1 MTNIFSR
8 EEIMIGKEGL
18 EILQKAKVII
28 LGIGGVGSFAAEALT
43 RAGIGHLILVDHDI
57 VDITNINR
65 QLLAT
70 QRTVGKIKVHVMQE
84 RILDINPDIH
94 VDIVPQFVSEDN
106 IKEII
111 PNDCDYIVDAIDTIS
126 SKINLIEYAY
136 HNKIPIISAM
146 GAGNKFNPTQF
157 NVADIS
163 QTSVCPLARIVRKE
177 LRKKGIEKG
186 VEVVYSKEL
195 PKQGKNQVPGS
206 ISFVPSVAGLVCAAV
221 VVNRLLNQ
229 PI

>member
-1 MTNIFSR
+1 MENIFSR

-18 EILQKAKVII
+18 EILQQAKVIV
-28 LGIGGVGSFAAEALT
+28 LGIGGVGSFAAEALA
-43 RAGIGHLILVDHDI
+43 RAGIGHLILVDHDV
-57 VDITNINR
+57 VDMTNINR

-70 QRTVGKIKVHVMQE
+70 QRTVGKIKVEVMQE
-84 RILDINPDIH
+84 RILDINPDIN
-94 VDIVPQFVSEDN
+94 IEIIPQFISEDN

-126 SKINLIEYAY
+126 AKINLIEYAY
-136 HNKIPIISAM
+136 HSKIPIISAM
-146 GAGNKFNPTQF
+146 GAGNKLDPTQF

-163 QTSVCPLARIVRKE
+163 QTSVCPLARIIRKE
-177 LRKKGIEKG
+177 LRKKRIEKG

-195 PKQGKNQVPGS
+195 PIQGKHQVPGS
-206 ISFVPSVAGLVCAAV
+206 ISFVPSTAGLVCAAV